1 MNKMGTNNQMKLEMA
16 KRLAA
21 KINFSK
27 NLGQEAQDITQ
38 QATKAI
44 FQDGVSAPQVA
55 VSRLNTSTEN
65 LELIHNDILEKDKV
79 DLVIRYFYTTVNI
92 YLHKLSLDW
101 RVVLCGK

>member
-1 MNKMGTNNQMKLEMA
+1 MTGAPGKMGANNQMKLEMA

-55 VSRLNTSTEN
+55 VCAYLFI
-65 LELIHNDILEKDKV
+65 LLDILYHFK
-79 DLVIRYFYTTVNI
+79 LFSLGFLNI
-92 YLHKLSLDW
+92 KIVLYNIS
-101 RVVLCGK
+101 VLCFFLI

>member
-79 DLVIRYFYTTVNI
+79 DLVIKYFYTTVNI

-101 RVVLCGK
+101 QSGLMW

>member
-1 MNKMGTNNQMKLEMA
+1 MGTNNQMKLEMA

-65 LELIHNDILEKDKV
+65 LELIHNDILEKDRNKV

-92 YLHKLSLDW
+92 YLYKLSLD
-101 RVVLCGK
+101 

>member
-65 LELIHNDILEKDKV
+65 LELIHKVFLEKDKV
-79 DLVIRYFYTTVNI
+79 DLVIKYFYTTVNI

-101 RVVLCGK
+101 QSGLMW

>member
-65 LELIHNDILEKDKV
+65 LELIHKVFLEKDKV
-79 DLVIRYFYTTVNI
+79 GLVIRYFYTTVNI
-92 YLHKLSLDW
+92 YLYKLSLDW
-101 RVVLCGK
+101 QSGLMW